1 MCLNPEEIAVKLA
14 EHQKEIGSL
23 KHRMDDCEKE
33 NKLMTGLV
41 STVSKLATNME
52 YMAKEQAKQGKR
64 LETLEHEPTEAFRYY
79 KKTVFSCCIT
89 GVLGAF
95 IAALLTLVLK

>member
-1 MCLNPEEIAVKLA
+1 MNPEEIAVKLA

-33 NKLMTGLV
+33 NELMTGLV
-41 STVSKLATNME
+41 STVSKLATNMG
-52 YMAKEQAKQGKR
+52 YVAKEQASHGKR
-64 LETLEHEPTEAFRYY
+64 IETLEHEPTEAFRHYN
-79 KKTVFSCCIT
+79 KTVVSCCIT
-89 GVLGAF
+89 SVLGAF

>member
-1 MCLNPEEIAVKLA
+1 MNPEEIAVKLA

-33 NKLMTGLV
+33 NELMTGLV

-52 YMAKEQAKQGKR
+52 
-64 LETLEHEPTEAFRYY
+64 PTEAFQHY
-79 KKTVFSCCIT
+79 KKTVVSCCIT